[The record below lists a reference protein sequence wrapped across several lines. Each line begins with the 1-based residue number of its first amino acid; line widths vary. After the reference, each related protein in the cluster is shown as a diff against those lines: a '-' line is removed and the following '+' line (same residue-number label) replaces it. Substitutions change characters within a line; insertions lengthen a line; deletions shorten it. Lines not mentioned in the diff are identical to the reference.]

1 MTTSGGERPNGGD
14 VRPMCDRYATD
25 VRPNRRVSRLL
36 TSGPPFFTP
45 FLPDRQRQ
53 RKSLNKALTLDNPF
67 DTISA
72 KYTVYTRR
80 VHLGFHWRSGAAPA
94 YRQARSKRCRAA
106 MPLHPQGKSLGRES
120 QISSSFLGLVFI
132 VARFGPGALT
142 GRWLGSKRIGLA
154 GGLGRSGSGWQVAW
168 VRVAPGQKVAG
179 LAGTRARS

>member
-1 MTTSGGERPNGGD
+1 MTRRNGERLNGGD
-14 VRPMCDRYATD
+14 VRP
-25 VRPNRRVSRLL
+25 NGRVSRLL
-36 TSGPPFFTP
+36 TSGPPFLTP

-106 MPLHPQGKSLGRES
+106 MPRYTLREKAWGGSLRFRALSLGL
-120 QISSSFLGLVFI
+120 FL
-132 VARFGPGALT
+132 
-142 GRWLGSKRIGLA
+142 
-154 GGLGRSGSGWQVAW
+154 
-168 VRVAPGQKVAG
+168 
-179 LAGTRARS
+179 